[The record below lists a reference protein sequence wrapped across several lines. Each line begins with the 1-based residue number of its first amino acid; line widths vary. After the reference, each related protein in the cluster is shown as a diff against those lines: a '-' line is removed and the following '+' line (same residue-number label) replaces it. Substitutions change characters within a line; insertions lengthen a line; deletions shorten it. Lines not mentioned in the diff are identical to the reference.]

1 MWIRTQ
7 DKMATINLDN
17 MIELYA
23 QIVNPKKEIR
33 ETYTTDIK
41 YHSEKLA
48 NRWLGTYSSKEKALK
63 VLDMIEDAYFRAN
76 QGYYI
81 HNVVFHMPADSE
93 VNV

>member
-7 DKMATINLDN
+7 DKMATINLGN

-23 QIVNPKKEIR
+23 QIVNPKREIK

-41 YHSEKLA
+41 YHSGELN

-63 VLDMIEDAYFRAN
+63 VIDMIEDAYEDAN
-76 QGYYI
+76 MLYVS
-81 HNVVFHMPADSE
+81 NTVFYMPEDEE
-93 VNV
+93 VIV